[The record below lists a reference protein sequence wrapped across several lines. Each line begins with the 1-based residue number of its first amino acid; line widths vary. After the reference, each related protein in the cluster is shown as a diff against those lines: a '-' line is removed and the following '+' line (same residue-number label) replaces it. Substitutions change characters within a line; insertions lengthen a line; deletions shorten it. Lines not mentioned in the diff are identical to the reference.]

1 MADVMIGNKG
11 VGNGNPCYIIA
22 EIGINHNGDIE
33 IAKQLIRVAKVAGAD
48 AVKFQKRTPELCVP
62 PEQRKVMRE
71 TPWGYI
77 SYMDYRYRVE
87 FNFEQYSEIDEFCKK
102 QEITWFA
109 SVWDEPSVDF
119 MKQFDIPC
127 HKIPSALLTNES
139 LLKYVRK
146 QGKTI
151 ILSTGMSTLEE
162 VDKAIEILG
171 RKDLIVLQSC
181 SSYPAKYDE
190 LNIRVIPMFMKRY
203 GIPIGYS
210 GHETGLPSTVAAVA
224 LGACVV
230 ERHITMDRAWW
241 GSDQAASLEPNG
253 INRLIR
259 DIRLVEISMGSN
271 EKSVSAREFPIMQKL
286 RGARIA
292 MADHS

>member
-11 VGNGNPCYIIA
+11 VGNGDPCYVIA

-62 PEQRKVMRE
+62 PEQRNVMRE

-77 SYMDYRYRVE
+77 SYMDYRYKVE
-87 FNFEQYSEIDEFCKK
+87 FDFEQYSDIDEFCKK

-119 MKQFDIPC
+119 MKHFDIPC
-127 HKIPSALLTNES
+127 YKIPSALLTSES
-139 LLKYVRK
+139 LLNYVRK
-146 QGKTI
+146 QGRTI

-162 VDKAIEILG
+162 VDRAIEILG
-171 RKDLIVLQSC
+171 KKDLIVLQTC

-259 DIRLVEISMGSN
+259 DIRLVEISMGSQ
-271 EKSVSAREFPIMQKL
+271 EKSISPREYPIMQKL
-286 RGARIA
+286 RGARTV